1 LREQLPEAR
10 RALGEEHEIN
20 MKLRR
25 FYACCLYKPDGASRD
40 EVVEATNLFEA
51 LSRMTRRVF
60 GPAHPFTTK
69 IQKDLK
75 NAQEQ
80 LTSFDTP

>member
-1 LREQLPEAR
+1 
-10 RALGEEHEIN
+10 
-20 MKLRR
+20 M
-25 FYACCLYKPDGASRD
+25 
-40 EVVEATNLFEA
+40 VEATNLFEA